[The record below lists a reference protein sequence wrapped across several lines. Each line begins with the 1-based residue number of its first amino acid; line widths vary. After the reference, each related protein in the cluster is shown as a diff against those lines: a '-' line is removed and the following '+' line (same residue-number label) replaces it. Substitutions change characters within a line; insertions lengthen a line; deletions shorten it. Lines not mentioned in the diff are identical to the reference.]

1 MNIEQRNS
9 EKFNSIIE
17 ILKGVEYREITNLLN
32 AVGSYIESKKNT
44 NYFSEVKEVKEIKER
59 IKSSS

>member
-1 MNIEQRNS
+1 MENVEN

-32 AVGSYIESKKNT
+32 AVKDYVERKKSLNCLL
-44 NYFSEVKEVKEIKER
+44 
-59 IKSSS
+59 